1 MLPLFITIQAF
12 FTDTLERIERS
23 EKGATAVEYGLLIGL
38 VAIVLVTTLALLGG
52 DGGPMDALVTKITN
66 AINGTTVPPVTT

>member
-12 FTDTLERIERS
+12 FTDTFERIERN

-38 VAIVLVTTLALLGG
+38 VAIAIVV
-52 DGGPMDALVTKITN
+52 ALVALGPAMEELVKDIAAKLNIT
-66 AINGTTVPPVTT
+66 AG

>member
-12 FTDTLERIERS
+12 FTDTFERIERN

-38 VAIVLVTTLALLGG
+38 VALLLVGSLALL
-52 DGGPMDALVTKITN
+52 DGPMDTLVTKITN
-66 AINGTTVPPVTT
+66 AINGTTPTL

>member
-1 MLPLFITIQAF
+1 MLPLFITIQTF
-12 FTDTLERIERS
+12 FTDTFERIERN

-52 DGGPMDALVTKITN
+52 DGGPMDILVDKLVTKMTN
-66 AINGTTVPPVTT
+66 LTI

>member
-52 DGGPMDALVTKITN
+52 DGGPMDILVDKLVTKMTN
-66 AINGTTVPPVTT
+66 LTI

>member
-1 MLPLFITIQAF
+1 MLPLFITVQAF
-12 FTDTLERIERS
+12 FTDTFERIQRN

-52 DGGPMDALVTKITN
+52 TGGPMDILVDKLKAKMTAITL
-66 AINGTTVPPVTT
+66 